1 MYKTVAA
8 DFDRIDFE
16 FEKSSALRCYQIV
29 LSNPEKPLIKERVNA
44 KKKKKKEKK
53 RKCWSQPTKRSR

>member
-44 KKKKKKEKK
+44 FGKL
-53 RKCWSQPTKRSR
+53 

>member
-29 LSNPEKPLIKERVNA
+29 LSTPEKPLIK
-44 KKKKKKEKK
+44 KELMH
-53 RKCWSQPTKRSR
+53 SENFDIVLF